1 MILHIDGERRVRR
14 RARLCTDALRDLLL
28 HHDRHLLERAALEQR
43 RNRRCGDV
51 IRQIGARDRL
61 SVTEFLLAE
70 RGKIGF
76 EHIAVHDLEVIVI
89 RKCLCQ
95 NRHEGTVQLDRH
107 DLIRAPAQL
116 RRQAAHARADLNRVA
131 ALGRAAHLRNAARH
145 AFVRQKVLSERFGKM
160 ESVTA
165 QNRSDCLNIT

>member
-1 MILHIDGERRVRR
+1 MVLHINRERRVRR

-51 IRQIGARDRL
+51 IRQIGTRDRL

-70 RGKIGF
+70 RGKVGF

-95 NRHEGTVQLDRH
+95 NRHEGTVQLDRY

>member
-1 MILHIDGERRVRR
+1 M
-14 RARLCTDALRDLLL
+14 
-28 HHDRHLLERAALEQR
+28 
-43 RNRRCGDV
+43 
-51 IRQIGARDRL
+51 
-61 SVTEFLLAE
+61 
-70 RGKIGF
+70 
-76 EHIAVHDLEVIVI
+76 HDLEVIVI

-95 NRHEGTVQLDRH
+95 NRHERTVQLDRY

>member
-1 MILHIDGERRVRR
+1 M
-14 RARLCTDALRDLLL
+14 
-28 HHDRHLLERAALEQR
+28 
-43 RNRRCGDV
+43 
-51 IRQIGARDRL
+51 
-61 SVTEFLLAE
+61 
-70 RGKIGF
+70 
-76 EHIAVHDLEVIVI
+76 HDLEVIVI

-95 NRHEGTVQLDRH
+95 NRHESTVQLDRY

-116 RRQAAHARADLNRVA
+116 RRQAAHAWADLNRVA

-145 AFVRQKVLSERFGKM
+145 AFVRQEVLSERFGKM

>member
-1 MILHIDGERRVRR
+1 M
-14 RARLCTDALRDLLL
+14 
-28 HHDRHLLERAALEQR
+28 
-43 RNRRCGDV
+43 
-51 IRQIGARDRL
+51 
-61 SVTEFLLAE
+61 
-70 RGKIGF
+70 
-76 EHIAVHDLEVIVI
+76 HDLEVIVI
-89 RKCLCQ
+89 RERLCQ
-95 NRHEGTVQLDRH
+95 NRHERTVQLDRY

-116 RRQAAHARADLNRVA
+116 RRQTAHARADLNRVA